1 MMLMADGLAL
11 DVFVF
16 AVVEVHG
23 IVHACMLSSC
33 FLKGALDY
41 ELGLQSDCR

>member
-16 AVVEVHG
+16 AVVEVHSTC
-23 IVHACMLSSC
+23 VHAE
-33 FLKGALDY
+33 FLLP
-41 ELGLQSDCR
+41 ERRSGL